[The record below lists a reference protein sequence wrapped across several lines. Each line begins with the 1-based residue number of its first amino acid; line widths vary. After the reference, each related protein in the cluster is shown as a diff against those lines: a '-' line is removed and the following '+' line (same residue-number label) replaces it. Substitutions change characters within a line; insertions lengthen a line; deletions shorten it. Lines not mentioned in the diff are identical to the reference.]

1 MSKNE
6 IAKVEEIEEPKTYI
20 NLICCH
26 LSLNIIYTLSYVSA
40 AVFLNIINR
49 VIFYTYHFNKYNFTF
64 MLLQQLFCIV
74 FFLILSHRSQTFKE
88 KAGEISLSDFLTLKY
103 YYFSFGIVF
112 ILNALVTIIGTQMII
127 NAAMF
132 QTLRKLVLVKV
143 YIYDLFFGYK
153 KISKFTSICVILVTV
168 GGLLSGI
175 DTFSRD
181 YLGIAVTMVGNV
193 ITVAYNKFTE
203 SFRRK
208 TGVPNLKLLV
218 YNCYMAGPV
227 LFILIFITG
236 EYQRLIIYFQEEGYL
251 SGELNNKGSFT
262 GFMVSMFFSCS
273 LVIVLNCGFFM
284 SNEKNS
290 SLFTILLA
298 NTKDVVTSILS
309 YFFLAGN
316 KFTVNIFLGLV
327 ISTTGAFMFSSKSI
341 WDNMLKKG
349 SNEIEGD
356 KNKNENNESNDNSEN
371 NQFKKVEISSETV
384 EVNNNTYIK

>member
-6 IAKVEEIEEPKTYI
+6 ITKVEEIEEPKTYI
-20 NLICCH
+20 NLFCCH

-356 KNKNENNESNDNSEN
+356 KNKNENNESNEN

>member
-1 MSKNE
+1 MSESVKIYE
-6 IAKVEEIEEPKTYI
+6 KEEPKEYI
-20 NLICCH
+20 NLFCCH
-26 LSLNIIYTLSYVSA
+26 LSLNIIYTLLYVSS
-40 AVFLNIINR
+40 AVFLNVINR
-49 VIFYTYHFNKYNFTF
+49 VIFYTYHFNQYNFTF
-64 MLLQQLFCIV
+64 MLMQQLFCIV
-74 FFLILSHRSQTFKE
+74 FFLILSFKSQTFKA
-88 KAGEISLSDFLTLKY
+88 KAGEISFSDFLTLKY
-103 YYFSFGIVF
+103 YYFSFGVVF

-143 YIYDLFFGYK
+143 YIFDLFFGYK
-153 KISKFTSICVILVTV
+153 KISTFTSICVILVTI

-181 YLGIAVTMVGNV
+181 YLGIAVTMIGNI

-227 LFILIFITG
+227 LFILIFISG
-236 EYQRLIIYFQEEGYL
+236 EYQRLVLYFQEGGY
-251 SGELNNKGSFT
+251 SSEENEGSFL
-262 GFMVSMFFSCS
+262 GFFCSMFFSCS

-298 NTKDVVTSILS
+298 NTKDVVTSFLS
-309 YFFLAGN
+309 YFILKGN
-316 KFTVNIFLGLV
+316 KFTVNTFLGMV

-341 WDNMLKKG
+341 CDNMLSKSETDYKTT
-349 SNEIEGD
+349 
-356 KNKNENNESNDNSEN
+356 NKNIESSEFN
-371 NQFKKVEISSETV
+371 KVEIQSYNNEG
-384 EVNNNTYIK
+384 NNNA

>member
-1 MSKNE
+1 MCKNE
-6 IAKVEEIEEPKTYI
+6 TAKVEEIEEPKTYI
-20 NLICCH
+20 NLFCCH

-356 KNKNENNESNDNSEN
+356 KNKNENNESNEN

>member
-1 MSKNE
+1 MSESTK
-6 IAKVEEIEEPKTYI
+6 IYEEEEPKEYI
-20 NLICCH
+20 NLFCCH
-26 LSLNIIYTLSYVSA
+26 LSLNIIYTLLYVSS
-40 AVFLNIINR
+40 AVFLNVINR
-49 VIFYTYHFNKYNFTF
+49 VIFYTYHFNQYNFTF
-64 MLLQQLFCIV
+64 MLMQQLFCIV
-74 FFLILSHRSQTFKE
+74 FFLILSFKSQTFKA
-88 KAGEISLSDFLTLKY
+88 KAGEISFSDFLTLKY
-103 YYFSFGIVF
+103 YYFSFGVVF

-143 YIYDLFFGYK
+143 YIFDLFFGYK
-153 KISKFTSICVILVTV
+153 KISTFTSICVILVTI

-181 YLGIAVTMVGNV
+181 YLGIAVTMIGNI

-227 LFILIFITG
+227 LFILIFISG
-236 EYQRLIIYFQEEGYL
+236 EYQRLVLYFQEGGY
-251 SGELNNKGSFT
+251 SSEENEGSFL
-262 GFMVSMFFSCS
+262 GFFCSMFFSCS

-298 NTKDVVTSILS
+298 NTKDVVTSFLS
-309 YFFLAGN
+309 YFILKGN
-316 KFTVNIFLGLV
+316 KFTVNIFLGMV

-341 WDNMLKKG
+341 CDNMLSKSETDYKTT
-349 SNEIEGD
+349 
-356 KNKNENNESNDNSEN
+356 NKNIESSEFN
-371 NQFKKVEISSETV
+371 KVEIQSYNNEG
-384 EVNNNTYIK
+384 NNNA

>member
-1 MSKNE
+1 
-6 IAKVEEIEEPKTYI
+6 
-20 NLICCH
+20 
-26 LSLNIIYTLSYVSA
+26 
-40 AVFLNIINR
+40 
-49 VIFYTYHFNKYNFTF
+49 
-64 MLLQQLFCIV
+64 
-74 FFLILSHRSQTFKE
+74 
-88 KAGEISLSDFLTLKY
+88 
-103 YYFSFGIVF
+103 
-112 ILNALVTIIGTQMII
+112 VTIIGTQMII

-143 YIYDLFFGYK
+143 YIFDLFFGYK
-153 KISKFTSICVILVTV
+153 KISTFTSICVILVTI

-181 YLGIAVTMVGNV
+181 YLGIAVTMIGNI

-227 LFILIFITG
+227 LFILIFISG
-236 EYQRLIIYFQEEGYL
+236 EYQRLVLYFQEGGY
-251 SGELNNKGSFT
+251 SSEENEGSFL
-262 GFMVSMFFSCS
+262 GFFCSMFFSCS

-298 NTKDVVTSILS
+298 NTKDVVTSFLS
-309 YFFLAGN
+309 YFILKGN
-316 KFTVNIFLGLV
+316 KFTVNIFLGMV

-341 WDNMLKKG
+341 CDNMLSKSETDYKTT
-349 SNEIEGD
+349 
-356 KNKNENNESNDNSEN
+356 NKNIESSEFN
-371 NQFKKVEISSETV
+371 KVEIQSYNNEG
-384 EVNNNTYIK
+384 NNNA

>member
-20 NLICCH
+20 NLFCCH

-262 GFMVSMFFSCS
+262 GFMISMFFSCS

-356 KNKNENNESNDNSEN
+356 KNKNENNESNEN
-371 NQFKKVEISSETV
+371 NQFKKVEISSETI

>member
-20 NLICCH
+20 NLFCCH

-153 KISKFTSICVILVTV
+153 KITKFTSICVILVTV

-356 KNKNENNESNDNSEN
+356 KNKNENNESNEN

>member
-20 NLICCH
+20 NLFCCH

-262 GFMVSMFFSCS
+262 GFMVAMFFSCS

-356 KNKNENNESNDNSEN
+356 KNKNENNESNEN

>member
-1 MSKNE
+1 MSE
-6 IAKVEEIEEPKTYI
+6 SAKIYEEEEPKEYI
-20 NLICCH
+20 NLFCCH
-26 LSLNIIYTLSYVSA
+26 LSLNIIYTLLYVSS
-40 AVFLNIINR
+40 AVFLNVINR
-49 VIFYTYHFNKYNFTF
+49 VIFYTYHFNQYNFTF
-64 MLLQQLFCIV
+64 MLMQQLFCIV
-74 FFLILSHRSQTFKE
+74 FFLILSFKSQTFKA
-88 KAGEISLSDFLTLKY
+88 KAGEISFSDFLTLKY
-103 YYFSFGIVF
+103 YYFSFGVVF

-143 YIYDLFFGYK
+143 YIFDLFFGYK
-153 KISKFTSICVILVTV
+153 KISTFTSICVILVTI

-181 YLGIAVTMVGNV
+181 YLGIAVTMIGNI

-227 LFILIFITG
+227 LFILIFISG
-236 EYQRLIIYFQEEGYL
+236 EYQRLVLYFQEGGY
-251 SGELNNKGSFT
+251 SSEENEGSFL
-262 GFMVSMFFSCS
+262 GFFCSMFFSCS

-298 NTKDVVTSILS
+298 NTKDVITSFLS
-309 YFFLAGN
+309 YFILKGN
-316 KFTVNIFLGLV
+316 KFTVNIFLGMV

-341 WDNMLKKG
+341 CDNMLSKSETDYKTT
-349 SNEIEGD
+349 
-356 KNKNENNESNDNSEN
+356 NKNIESSEFN
-371 NQFKKVEISSETV
+371 KVEIQSYNNEG
-384 EVNNNTYIK
+384 NNNA

>member
-1 MSKNE
+1 MSNNIEVKTDE
-6 IAKVEEIEEPKTYI
+6 TEEPKTYI

-26 LSLNIIYTLSYVSA
+26 LSLNIIYTLLYVSS
-40 AVFLNIINR
+40 AVFLNVINR
-49 VIFYTYHFNKYNFTF
+49 VIFYTYHFNQYNFTF
-64 MLLQQLFCIV
+64 MLMQQLFCIV
-74 FFLILSHRSQTFKE
+74 FFLILSFKSQTFKA
-88 KAGEISLSDFLTLKY
+88 KAGEISFSDFLTLKY
-103 YYFSFGIVF
+103 YYFSFGVVF

-143 YIYDLFFGYK
+143 YIFDLFFGYK
-153 KISKFTSICVILVTV
+153 KISTFTSICVILVTI

-181 YLGIAVTMVGNV
+181 YLGIAVTMIGNI

-227 LFILIFITG
+227 LFILIFISG
-236 EYQRLIIYFQEEGYL
+236 EYQRLVLYFQEGGY
-251 SGELNNKGSFT
+251 SSEENEGSFL
-262 GFMVSMFFSCS
+262 GFFCSMFFSCS

-298 NTKDVVTSILS
+298 NTKDVVTSFLS
-309 YFFLAGN
+309 YFILKGN
-316 KFTVNIFLGLV
+316 KFTVNIFLGMV

-341 WDNMLKKG
+341 CDNMLSKSETDYKTT
-349 SNEIEGD
+349 
-356 KNKNENNESNDNSEN
+356 NKNIESSEFN
-371 NQFKKVEISSETV
+371 KVEIQSYNNEG
-384 EVNNNTYIK
+384 NNNA

>member
-1 MSKNE
+1 MSE
-6 IAKVEEIEEPKTYI
+6 SAKIYEDEEPKEYI
-20 NLICCH
+20 NLFCCH
-26 LSLNIIYTLSYVSA
+26 LSLNIIYTLLYVSS
-40 AVFLNIINR
+40 AVFLNVINR
-49 VIFYTYHFNKYNFTF
+49 VIFYTYHFNQYNFTF
-64 MLLQQLFCIV
+64 MLMQQLFCIV
-74 FFLILSHRSQTFKE
+74 FFLFFSFKSQTFKA
-88 KAGEISLSDFLTLKY
+88 KAGEISFSDFMTLKY
-103 YYFSFGIVF
+103 YYFSFGVVF

-143 YIYDLFFGYK
+143 YIFDLFFGYK
-153 KISKFTSICVILVTV
+153 KISTFTSICVILVTI

-181 YLGIAVTMVGNV
+181 YLGIAVTMIGNI

-227 LFILIFITG
+227 LFILIFISG
-236 EYQRLIIYFQEEGYL
+236 EYQRLVLYFQEGGY
-251 SGELNNKGSFT
+251 SSEENEGSFL
-262 GFMVSMFFSCS
+262 GFFCSMFFSCS

-298 NTKDVVTSILS
+298 NTKDVVTSFLS
-309 YFFLAGN
+309 YFILKGN
-316 KFTVNIFLGLV
+316 KFTVNIFLGMV

-341 WDNMLKKG
+341 CDNMLSKSETDYKTT
-349 SNEIEGD
+349 
-356 KNKNENNESNDNSEN
+356 NKNIESSEFN
-371 NQFKKVEISSETV
+371 KVEIQSYNNEG
-384 EVNNNTYIK
+384 NNNA

>member
-1 MSKNE
+1 MSE
-6 IAKVEEIEEPKTYI
+6 SAKIYEEEEPKEYI
-20 NLICCH
+20 NLFCCH
-26 LSLNIIYTLSYVSA
+26 LSLNIIYTLLYVSS
-40 AVFLNIINR
+40 AVFLNVINR
-49 VIFYTYHFNKYNFTF
+49 VIFYTYHFNQYNFTF

-74 FFLILSHRSQTFKE
+74 FFLILSFKSQTFKA
-88 KAGEISLSDFLTLKY
+88 KAGEISFSDFLTLKY
-103 YYFSFGIVF
+103 YYFSFGVVF

-143 YIYDLFFGYK
+143 YIFDLFFGYK
-153 KISKFTSICVILVTV
+153 KISTFTSICVILVTI

-181 YLGIAVTMVGNV
+181 YLGIAVTMIGNI

-227 LFILIFITG
+227 LFILIFISG
-236 EYQRLIIYFQEEGYL
+236 EYQRLVLYFQEGGY
-251 SGELNNKGSFT
+251 SSEENEGSFL
-262 GFMVSMFFSCS
+262 GFFCSMFFSCS

-298 NTKDVVTSILS
+298 NTKDVVTSFLS
-309 YFFLAGN
+309 YFILKGN
-316 KFTVNIFLGLV
+316 KFTVNIFLGMV

-341 WDNMLKKG
+341 CDNMLSKSETDYKTT
-349 SNEIEGD
+349 
-356 KNKNENNESNDNSEN
+356 NKNIESSEFN
-371 NQFKKVEISSETV
+371 KVEIQSYNNEG
-384 EVNNNTYIK
+384 NNNA

>member
-20 NLICCH
+20 NLFCCH

-49 VIFYTYHFNKYNFTF
+49 VIFYTYNFNKYNFTF

-74 FFLILSHRSQTFKE
+74 FFLILSRKSQTFRD
-88 KAGEISLSDFLTLKY
+88 KAGEISFSDFLNLKY

-356 KNKNENNESNDNSEN
+356 KNKNENNESNEN

>member
-1 MSKNE
+1 MSK
-6 IAKVEEIEEPKTYI
+6 IEELEEPKTYI
-20 NLICCH
+20 NLFCCH

-356 KNKNENNESNDNSEN
+356 KNKNENNESNEN

>member
-1 MSKNE
+1 MSE
-6 IAKVEEIEEPKTYI
+6 SAKIYEEEEPKEYI
-20 NLICCH
+20 NLFCCH
-26 LSLNIIYTLSYVSA
+26 LSLNIIYTLLYVSS
-40 AVFLNIINR
+40 AVFLNVINR
-49 VIFYTYHFNKYNFTF
+49 VIFYTYHFNQYNFTF
-64 MLLQQLFCIV
+64 MLMQQLFCVV
-74 FFLILSHRSQTFKE
+74 FFLILSFKSQTFKA
-88 KAGEISLSDFLTLKY
+88 KAGEISFSDFLTLKY
-103 YYFSFGIVF
+103 YYFSFGVVF

-143 YIYDLFFGYK
+143 YIFDLFFGYK
-153 KISKFTSICVILVTV
+153 KISTFTSICVILVTI

-181 YLGIAVTMVGNV
+181 YLGIAVTMIGNI

-227 LFILIFITG
+227 LFILIFISG
-236 EYQRLIIYFQEEGYL
+236 EYQRLVLYFQERGY
-251 SGELNNKGSFT
+251 SSEENEGSFL
-262 GFMVSMFFSCS
+262 GFFCSMFFSCS

-298 NTKDVVTSILS
+298 NTKDVVTSFLS
-309 YFFLAGN
+309 YFILKGN
-316 KFTVNIFLGLV
+316 KFTVNIFLGMV

-341 WDNMLKKG
+341 CDNMLSKSETDYKTT
-349 SNEIEGD
+349 
-356 KNKNENNESNDNSEN
+356 NKNTESSEFN
-371 NQFKKVEISSETV
+371 KVEIQSYNNEG
-384 EVNNNTYIK
+384 NNNA

>member
-1 MSKNE
+1 MSE
-6 IAKVEEIEEPKTYI
+6 SAKIYEEEEPKEYI
-20 NLICCH
+20 NLFCCH
-26 LSLNIIYTLSYVSA
+26 LSLNIIYTLLYVSS
-40 AVFLNIINR
+40 AVFLNVINR
-49 VIFYTYHFNKYNFTF
+49 VIFYTYHFNQYNFTF
-64 MLLQQLFCIV
+64 MLMQQLFCIV
-74 FFLILSHRSQTFKE
+74 FFLILSFKSQTFKA
-88 KAGEISLSDFLTLKY
+88 KAGEISFSDFLTLKY
-103 YYFSFGIVF
+103 YYFSFGVVF

-143 YIYDLFFGYK
+143 YIFDLFFGYK
-153 KISKFTSICVILVTV
+153 KISTFTSICVILVTI

-181 YLGIAVTMVGNV
+181 YLGIAVTMIGNI

-227 LFILIFITG
+227 LFILIFISG
-236 EYQRLIIYFQEEGYL
+236 EYQRLVLYFQEGGY
-251 SGELNNKGSFT
+251 SSEENEGSFL
-262 GFMVSMFFSCS
+262 GFFCSMFFSCS

-298 NTKDVVTSILS
+298 NTKDVVTSFLS
-309 YFFLAGN
+309 YFVLKGN
-316 KFTVNIFLGLV
+316 KFTVNIFLGMV

-341 WDNMLKKG
+341 CDNMLSKSETDYKTT
-349 SNEIEGD
+349 
-356 KNKNENNESNDNSEN
+356 NKNIESSEFN
-371 NQFKKVEISSETV
+371 KVEIQSYNNEG
-384 EVNNNTYIK
+384 NNNA

>member
-1 MSKNE
+1 MSE
-6 IAKVEEIEEPKTYI
+6 SAKIYEEEEPKEYI
-20 NLICCH
+20 NLFCCH
-26 LSLNIIYTLSYVSA
+26 LSLNIIYTLLYVSS
-40 AVFLNIINR
+40 AVFLNVINR
-49 VIFYTYHFNKYNFTF
+49 VIFYTYHFNQYNFTF
-64 MLLQQLFCIV
+64 MLMQQLFCIV
-74 FFLILSHRSQTFKE
+74 FFLILSFKSQIFKA
-88 KAGEISLSDFLTLKY
+88 KAGEISFSDFLTLKY
-103 YYFSFGIVF
+103 YYFSFGVVF

-132 QTLRKLVLVKV
+132 QTLRKLALVKV
-143 YIYDLFFGYK
+143 YIFDLFFGYK
-153 KISKFTSICVILVTV
+153 KISTFTSICVILVTI

-181 YLGIAVTMVGNV
+181 YLGIAVTMIGNI

-227 LFILIFITG
+227 LFILIFISG
-236 EYQRLIIYFQEEGYL
+236 EYQRLVLYFQEGGY
-251 SGELNNKGSFT
+251 SSEENEGSFL
-262 GFMVSMFFSCS
+262 GFFCSMFFSCS

-298 NTKDVVTSILS
+298 NTKDVVTSFLS
-309 YFFLAGN
+309 YFILKGN
-316 KFTVNIFLGLV
+316 KFTVNIFLGMV

-341 WDNMLKKG
+341 CDNMLSKSETDYKTT
-349 SNEIEGD
+349 
-356 KNKNENNESNDNSEN
+356 NKNIESSEFN
-371 NQFKKVEISSETV
+371 KVEIQSYNNEG
-384 EVNNNTYIK
+384 NNNA

>member
-1 MSKNE
+1 MSNNNQVKIDE
-6 IAKVEEIEEPKTYI
+6 AEEPKTYI
-20 NLICCH
+20 NLLCCH

-49 VIFYTYHFNKYNFTF
+49 VIFYTYNFNKYNFTF

-74 FFLILSHRSQTFKE
+74 FFLILSRKSQTFRD
-88 KAGEISLSDFLTLKY
+88 KAGEISFKDFLNLKY

-143 YIYDLFFGYK
+143 YIFDLFFGYK
-153 KISKFTSICVILVTV
+153 KITTFTSICVILVTI

-181 YLGIAVTMVGNV
+181 YLGIAVTMIGNI

-227 LFILIFITG
+227 LFILIFLSG
-236 EYQRLIIYFQEEGYL
+236 EYQRLITYFQEEGYK
-251 SGELNNKGSFT
+251 NNNGTFLGYFS
-262 GFMVSMFFSCS
+262 SMFFSCS

-309 YFFLAGN
+309 YFVLEGN
-316 KFTVNIFLGLV
+316 KFTVNIFLGLI

-341 WDNMLKKG
+341 CDNMLTKIDTDYKRNT
-349 SNEIEGD
+349 NET
-356 KNKNENNESNDNSEN
+356 NDNTKTGENN
-371 NQFKKVEISSETV
+371 NQFQAVEIRTES
-384 EVNNNTYIK
+384 N

>member
-1 MSKNE
+1 MSK
-6 IAKVEEIEEPKTYI
+6 IEELEEPKTYI
-20 NLICCH
+20 NLFCCH

-49 VIFYTYHFNKYNFTF
+49 VIFYTYHFNQYNFTF
-64 MLLQQLFCIV
+64 MLMQQLFCIV
-74 FFLILSHRSQTFKE
+74 FFLILSFKSQTFKA
-88 KAGEISLSDFLTLKY
+88 KAGEISFSDFLTLKY
-103 YYFSFGIVF
+103 YYFSFGVVF

-143 YIYDLFFGYK
+143 YIFDLFFGYK
-153 KISKFTSICVILVTV
+153 KISTFTSICVILVTI

-181 YLGIAVTMVGNV
+181 YLGIAVTMIGNI

-227 LFILIFITG
+227 LFILIFISG
-236 EYQRLIIYFQEEGYL
+236 EYQRLVLYFQEGGY
-251 SGELNNKGSFT
+251 SSEENEGSFL
-262 GFMVSMFFSCS
+262 GFFCSMFFSCS

-298 NTKDVVTSILS
+298 NTKDVVTSFLS
-309 YFFLAGN
+309 YFILKGN
-316 KFTVNIFLGLV
+316 KFTVNIFLGMV

-341 WDNMLKKG
+341 CDNMLSKSETDYKTT
-349 SNEIEGD
+349 
-356 KNKNENNESNDNSEN
+356 NKNIESSEFN
-371 NQFKKVEISSETV
+371 KVEIQSYNNEG
-384 EVNNNTYIK
+384 NNNA

>member
-20 NLICCH
+20 NLFCCH

-262 GFMVSMFFSCS
+262 GFMISMFFSCS

-356 KNKNENNESNDNSEN
+356 KNKNENNESNEN

>member
-1 MSKNE
+1 MSE
-6 IAKVEEIEEPKTYI
+6 SAKIYEEEEPKEYI
-20 NLICCH
+20 NLFCCH
-26 LSLNIIYTLSYVSA
+26 LSLNIIYTLLYVSS
-40 AVFLNIINR
+40 AVFLNVINR
-49 VIFYTYHFNKYNFTF
+49 VIFYTYHFNQYNFTF
-64 MLLQQLFCIV
+64 MLMQQLFCIV
-74 FFLILSHRSQTFKE
+74 FFLILSFKSQTFKA
-88 KAGEISLSDFLTLKY
+88 KAGEISFSDFLTLKY
-103 YYFSFGIVF
+103 YYFSFGVVF

-143 YIYDLFFGYK
+143 YIFDLFFGYK
-153 KISKFTSICVILVTV
+153 KISTFTSICVILVTI

-181 YLGIAVTMVGNV
+181 YLGIAVTMIGNI

-218 YNCYMAGPV
+218 YNCFMAGPV
-227 LFILIFITG
+227 LFILIFISG
-236 EYQRLIIYFQEEGYL
+236 EYQRLVLYFQEGGY
-251 SGELNNKGSFT
+251 SSEENEGSFL
-262 GFMVSMFFSCS
+262 GFFCSMFFSCS

-298 NTKDVVTSILS
+298 NTKDVVTSFLS
-309 YFFLAGN
+309 YFILKGN
-316 KFTVNIFLGLV
+316 KFTVNIFLGMV

-341 WDNMLKKG
+341 CDNMLSKSETDYKTT
-349 SNEIEGD
+349 
-356 KNKNENNESNDNSEN
+356 NKNIESSEFN
-371 NQFKKVEISSETV
+371 KVEIQSYNNEG
-384 EVNNNTYIK
+384 NNNA

>member
-20 NLICCH
+20 NLFCCH

-40 AVFLNIINR
+40 AIFLNIINR

-262 GFMVSMFFSCS
+262 GFIISMFFSCS

-356 KNKNENNESNDNSEN
+356 KNKNENNESNEN

>member
-1 MSKNE
+1 MSE
-6 IAKVEEIEEPKTYI
+6 SAKIYEDEEPKEYI
-20 NLICCH
+20 NLFCCH
-26 LSLNIIYTLSYVSA
+26 LSLNIIYTLLYVSS
-40 AVFLNIINR
+40 AVFLNVINR
-49 VIFYTYHFNKYNFTF
+49 VIFYTYHFNQYNFTF
-64 MLLQQLFCIV
+64 MLMQQLFCIV
-74 FFLILSHRSQTFKE
+74 FFLILSFKSQTFKA
-88 KAGEISLSDFLTLKY
+88 KAGEISFSDFLTLKY
-103 YYFSFGIVF
+103 YYFSFGVVF

-143 YIYDLFFGYK
+143 YIFDLFFGYK
-153 KISKFTSICVILVTV
+153 KISTFTSICVILVTI

-181 YLGIAVTMVGNV
+181 YLGIAVTMIGNI

-227 LFILIFITG
+227 LFILIFISG
-236 EYQRLIIYFQEEGYL
+236 EYQRLVLYFQEGGY
-251 SGELNNKGSFT
+251 SSEENEGSFL
-262 GFMVSMFFSCS
+262 GFFCSMFFSCS

-298 NTKDVVTSILS
+298 NTKDVVTSFLS
-309 YFFLAGN
+309 YFILKGN
-316 KFTVNIFLGLV
+316 KFTVNIFLGMV

-341 WDNMLKKG
+341 CDNMLSKSETDYKTT
-349 SNEIEGD
+349 
-356 KNKNENNESNDNSEN
+356 NKNIESSEFN
-371 NQFKKVEISSETV
+371 KVEIQSYNNEG
-384 EVNNNTYIK
+384 NNNA

>member
-6 IAKVEEIEEPKTYI
+6 ITKVEEIEEPKTYI
-20 NLICCH
+20 NLFCCH

-49 VIFYTYHFNKYNFTF
+49 VIFYTYHFNQYNFTF
-64 MLLQQLFCIV
+64 MLMQQLFCIV
-74 FFLILSHRSQTFKE
+74 FFLILSFKSQTFKA
-88 KAGEISLSDFLTLKY
+88 KAGEISFSDFLTLKY
-103 YYFSFGIVF
+103 YYFSFGVVF

-143 YIYDLFFGYK
+143 YIFDLFFGYK
-153 KISKFTSICVILVTV
+153 KISTFTSICVILVTI

-181 YLGIAVTMVGNV
+181 YLGIAVTMIGNI

-227 LFILIFITG
+227 LFILIFISG
-236 EYQRLIIYFQEEGYL
+236 EYQRLVLYFQEGGY
-251 SGELNNKGSFT
+251 SSEENEGSFL
-262 GFMVSMFFSCS
+262 GFFCSMFFSCS

-298 NTKDVVTSILS
+298 NTKDVVTSFLS
-309 YFFLAGN
+309 YFILKGN
-316 KFTVNIFLGLV
+316 KFTVNIFLGMV

-341 WDNMLKKG
+341 CDNMLSKSETDYKTT
-349 SNEIEGD
+349 
-356 KNKNENNESNDNSEN
+356 NKNIESSEFN
-371 NQFKKVEISSETV
+371 KVEIQSYNNEG
-384 EVNNNTYIK
+384 NNNA

>member
-1 MSKNE
+1 MSE
-6 IAKVEEIEEPKTYI
+6 SAKIYEEEEPKEYI
-20 NLICCH
+20 NLFCCH
-26 LSLNIIYTLSYVSA
+26 LSLNIIYTLLYVSS
-40 AVFLNIINR
+40 AVFLNVINR
-49 VIFYTYHFNKYNFTF
+49 VIFYTYHFNQYNFTF
-64 MLLQQLFCIV
+64 MLMQQLFCIV
-74 FFLILSHRSQTFKE
+74 FFLILSFKSQTFKA
-88 KAGEISLSDFLTLKY
+88 KAGEISFSDFLTLKY
-103 YYFSFGIVF
+103 YYFSFGVVF

-143 YIYDLFFGYK
+143 YIFDLFFGYK
-153 KISKFTSICVILVTV
+153 KISTFTSICVILVTI

-181 YLGIAVTMVGNV
+181 YLGIAVTMIGNI

-218 YNCYMAGPV
+218 YNCYMVGPV
-227 LFILIFITG
+227 LFILIFISG
-236 EYQRLIIYFQEEGYL
+236 EYQRLVLYFQEGGY
-251 SGELNNKGSFT
+251 SSEENEGSFL
-262 GFMVSMFFSCS
+262 GFFCSMFFSCS

-298 NTKDVVTSILS
+298 NTKDVVTSFLS
-309 YFFLAGN
+309 YFILKGN
-316 KFTVNIFLGLV
+316 KFTVNIFLGMV

-341 WDNMLKKG
+341 CDNMLSKSETDYKTT
-349 SNEIEGD
+349 
-356 KNKNENNESNDNSEN
+356 NKNIESSEFN
-371 NQFKKVEISSETV
+371 KVEIQSYNNEG
-384 EVNNNTYIK
+384 NNNA

>member
-1 MSKNE
+1 MSE
-6 IAKVEEIEEPKTYI
+6 SIKVYETEEPKTYI

-26 LSLNIIYTLSYVSA
+26 LSLNIIYTLLYVSA
-40 AVFLNIINR
+40 AVLLNIINR
-49 VIFYTYHFNKYNFTF
+49 VIFYTYNFNKYNFTF

-74 FFLILSHRSQTFKE
+74 FFLILSFKSQTFRD
-88 KAGEISLSDFLTLKY
+88 KAGEISFSDFLTLKY
-103 YYFSFGIVF
+103 YYFSFGVVF

-143 YIYDLFFGYK
+143 YIFDLFFGYK
-153 KISKFTSICVILVTV
+153 KISTFTSICVILVTI

-181 YLGIAVTMVGNV
+181 YLGIAVTMLGNI

-227 LFILIFITG
+227 LFILIFISG
-236 EYQRLIIYFQEEGYL
+236 EYQRLILYFQEEGYN
-251 SGELNNKGSFT
+251 SGKNGGSFL
-262 GFMVSMFFSCS
+262 GYFSSMFFSCS

-341 WDNMLKKG
+341 CDNMLTKSETDYK
-349 SNEIEGD
+349 ST
-356 KNKNENNESNDNSEN
+356 NKNIENSQFNKLEIQSDTIENSENVENNEGSNNA
-371 NQFKKVEISSETV
+371 
-384 EVNNNTYIK
+384 

>member
-1 MSKNE
+1 MSE
-6 IAKVEEIEEPKTYI
+6 SAKIYEEEEPKEYI
-20 NLICCH
+20 NLFCCH
-26 LSLNIIYTLSYVSA
+26 LSLNIIYTLLYVSS
-40 AVFLNIINR
+40 AVFLNVINR
-49 VIFYTYHFNKYNFTF
+49 MIFYTYHFNQYNFTF
-64 MLLQQLFCIV
+64 MLMQQLFCIV
-74 FFLILSHRSQTFKE
+74 FFLILSFKSQIFKA
-88 KAGEISLSDFLTLKY
+88 KAGEISFSDFLTLKY
-103 YYFSFGIVF
+103 YYFSFGVVF

-143 YIYDLFFGYK
+143 YIFDLFFGYK
-153 KISKFTSICVILVTV
+153 KISTFTSICVILVTI

-181 YLGIAVTMVGNV
+181 YLGIAVTMIGNI

-208 TGVPNLKLLV
+208 TGVPNLKLFV

-227 LFILIFITG
+227 LFILIFISG
-236 EYQRLIIYFQEEGYL
+236 EYQRLVLYFQEGGY
-251 SGELNNKGSFT
+251 SSEENEGSFL
-262 GFMVSMFFSCS
+262 GFFCSMFFSCS

-298 NTKDVVTSILS
+298 NTKDVVTSFLS
-309 YFFLAGN
+309 YFILKGN
-316 KFTVNIFLGLV
+316 KFTVNIFLGMV

-341 WDNMLKKG
+341 CDNMLSKSETDYKTT
-349 SNEIEGD
+349 
-356 KNKNENNESNDNSEN
+356 NKNIESSEFN
-371 NQFKKVEISSETV
+371 KVEIQSYNNEG
-384 EVNNNTYIK
+384 NNNA

>member
-1 MSKNE
+1 MSNINQIKIDE
-6 IAKVEEIEEPKTYI
+6 TEEPKTYI
-20 NLICCH
+20 NLLCCH

-356 KNKNENNESNDNSEN
+356 KNKNENNESNEN

>member
-1 MSKNE
+1 MSE
-6 IAKVEEIEEPKTYI
+6 SAKIYEEEEPKEYI
-20 NLICCH
+20 NLFCCH
-26 LSLNIIYTLSYVSA
+26 LSLNIIYTLLYVSS

-49 VIFYTYHFNKYNFTF
+49 VIFYTYHFNQYNFTF
-64 MLLQQLFCIV
+64 MLMQQLFCIV
-74 FFLILSHRSQTFKE
+74 FFLILSFKSQTFKA
-88 KAGEISLSDFLTLKY
+88 KAGEISFSDFLTLKY

-143 YIYDLFFGYK
+143 YIFDLFFGYK
-153 KISKFTSICVILVTV
+153 KISTFTSICVILVTI

-181 YLGIAVTMVGNV
+181 YLGIAVTMIGNI

-227 LFILIFITG
+227 LFILIFISG
-236 EYQRLIIYFQEEGYL
+236 EYQRLVLYFQEGGY
-251 SGELNNKGSFT
+251 SSEENDGSFL
-262 GFMVSMFFSCS
+262 GFFCSMFFSCS

-298 NTKDVVTSILS
+298 NTKDVVTSFLS
-309 YFFLAGN
+309 YFILKGN
-316 KFTVNIFLGLV
+316 KFTVNIFLGMV

-341 WDNMLKKG
+341 CDNMLSKSETDYKTT
-349 SNEIEGD
+349 
-356 KNKNENNESNDNSEN
+356 NKNIESSEFN
-371 NQFKKVEISSETV
+371 KVEIQSYNNEG
-384 EVNNNTYIK
+384 NNNA

>member
-1 MSKNE
+1 MSE
-6 IAKVEEIEEPKTYI
+6 SAKIYEEEEPKEYI
-20 NLICCH
+20 NLFCCH
-26 LSLNIIYTLSYVSA
+26 LSLNIIYTLLYVSS
-40 AVFLNIINR
+40 AVFLNVINR

-356 KNKNENNESNDNSEN
+356 KNKNENNESNEN